1 MALLDKMKSRGG
13 KEKAAGAN
21 HGAATASTQGGM
33 LAKLK
38 FWSSS
43 SDSKQEKA
51 YDPLRTVSILD
62 RIRPQAEADGGSPLP
77 LIGHLPARTQIQIC
91 LVTMVVFVILF
102 AVTTILM
109 VRSSGH
115 DAIYRATSTE
125 MQMLSQRMARSSAQA
140 IQGNAEA
147 FSFLDEAYNQFT
159 QELTRL
165 VDGGDGLPASGGAAA
180 GILSK
185 IKQNWDENF
194 RPSQKKPTVETILK
208 QKDTLI
214 SVTRSVN
221 DINRND
227 AKLLELTQQL
237 VSLLS
242 EAGASVHEIELA
254 NQQVMLSQRMA
265 KNANAML
272 AGEIINP
279 EVVFLLG
286 KDTNTFRDTLTG
298 MLDGSEELRIPAA
311 RNAEVKDKL
320 VEIRDLFKDFET
332 VVGAFSR
339 NMQNLVNTRLANQTI
354 YKESETLLKDT
365 RALTDAYEKQASGI
379 LVIVLE
385 IVFAIL
391 AFVGL
396 YGLIRVYNGESQR
409 RRAEIEA
416 ENKRNQEAILRL
428 LNEMSDLADGD
439 LTVRASVTEDLTG
452 AIADSMNYTIDEL
465 RSLIIG
471 INRAT
476 DQVTAAS
483 QQAQAISGELLQ
495 AAQRQ
500 SEEIIDTNEV
510 VQNIAR
516 SINGVSGT
524 TAESARVARQSLE
537 AANKGTEA
545 VQNQIKGMNE
555 IREQIQETAKRIK
568 RLGESSQEIT
578 EIVELIS
585 DITEQTNV
593 LALNA
598 AIQAASA
605 GEAGRGFTVVAEEV
619 QRLAERSGEATKQIG
634 AIVKTIQA
642 DTHDAVAAMEIST
655 QGVVEGAKLSDAAG
669 QALNEIGQV
678 SNELAGLIQTIAQA
692 TESQQQLADKVAV
705 SMQDI
710 LRITEQ
716 TTAGTK
722 QTAVQIGQLT
732 GLAAELKGS
741 VAGFKL

>member
-1 MALLDKMKSRGG
+1 MALLDKLKSNSKSNTADSAAQARGG
-13 KEKAAGAN
+13 LSNTLMNVLSGKKGSADKA
-21 HGAATASTQGGM
+21 
-33 LAKLK
+33 
-38 FWSSS
+38 
-43 SDSKQEKA
+43 EKA

-62 RIRPQAEADGGSPLP
+62 RIRPQAEGGVAKPLP
-77 LIGHLPARTQIQIC
+77 LIGHLPIRRQIEIC
-91 LVTMVVFVILF
+91 VWTMGISIVAF
-102 AVTTILM
+102 AVTVVLM
-109 VRSSGH
+109 VRASGH

-125 MQMLSQRMARSSAQA
+125 MQMLSQRIARASAQA

-147 FSFLDEAYNQFT
+147 FPLLSEAYDKFNT
-159 QELTRL
+159 DLDRL
-165 VDGGDGLPASGGAAA
+165 LNGGDGLPASGGAAA
-180 GILSK
+180 DILTG
-185 IKQNWDENF
+185 IKQNWDANF
-194 RPSQKKPTVETILK
+194 RPNPKKPTIEIILK

-214 SVTRSVN
+214 ALTKNVSS
-221 DINRND
+221 INRND

-237 VSLLS
+237 VSLLGES
-242 EAGASVHEIELA
+242 KATAHEIELA

-298 MLDGSEELRIPAA
+298 MIEGSEELRLPAA
-311 RNAEVKDKL
+311 SNPEVKQKL
-320 VEIRDLFKDFET
+320 SEIRDMFKDFET

-339 NMQNLVNTRLANQTI
+339 NMQNLVYTRLANQTT
-354 YKESETLLKDT
+354 YKESEKLLQDGKK
-365 RALTDAYEKQASGI
+365 LTEAYESQAGGI
-379 LVIVLE
+379 LMVVLE
-385 IVFAIL
+385 VVFAIL
-391 AFVGL
+391 AFAGL
-396 YGLIRVYNGESQR
+396 FGLIRVYNAESQR
-409 RRAEIEA
+409 RRSEIES

-516 SINGVSGT
+516 SITDVSGT
-524 TAESARVARQSLE
+524 TVESARVARQSLD
-537 AANKGTEA
+537 AANKGADA

-568 RLGESSQEIT
+568 RLGESSQEIG

-642 DTHDAVAAMEIST
+642 DTHDAVAAMELST

-669 QALNEIGQV
+669 QALTEIGQV
-678 SNELAGLIQTIAQA
+678 SSELAGLIETIAKA
-692 TESQQQLADKVAV
+692 TQSQQQLADKVAV

>member
-1 MALLDKMKSRGG
+1 M
-13 KEKAAGAN
+13 
-21 HGAATASTQGGM
+21 
-33 LAKLK
+33 
-38 FWSSS
+38 
-43 SDSKQEKA
+43 QETGRTGRQEREGLR
-51 YDPLRTVSILD
+51 PLRTVSILD
-62 RIRPQAEADGGSPLP
+62 RIRPQAEGGAARPLP
-77 LIGHLPARTQIQIC
+77 LIGHLPVRRQIEIC
-91 LVTMVVFVILF
+91 VYTMVIAIIAF
-102 AVTTILM
+102 AVAMIMM
-109 VRSSGH
+109 VRASGH
-115 DAIYRATSTE
+115 DALYRATSTE
-125 MQMLSQRMARSSAQA
+125 MQMLSQRMARTSAQA
-140 IQGNAEA
+140 IQGNTEA
-147 FSFLDEAYNQFT
+147 FQLLSEAYEQFDRD
-159 QELTRL
+159 LNRL
-165 VDGGDGLPASGGAAA
+165 VSGGDGLPASTGEAAE
-180 GILSK
+180 ILGK
-185 IKQNWDENF
+185 IKQSWDNNF
-194 RPSQKKPTVETILK
+194 RPNPKKPTVETILK
-208 QKDTLI
+208 QKDTLVA
-214 SVTRSVN
+214 VTKNVSA
-221 DINRND
+221 INRND

-242 EAGASVHEIELA
+242 ESGASGHEIELA

-286 KDTNTFRDTLTG
+286 KDTNTFRDTLQG
-298 MLDGSEELRIPAA
+298 MIEGSEELRIPAA
-311 RNAEVKDKL
+311 KDGEVKDKL
-320 VEIRDLFKDFET
+320 NEIRDMFKDFET

-354 YKESETLLKDT
+354 YKESETLLKDAQ
-365 RALTDAYEKQASGI
+365 RLTASYENEAGGMLI
-379 LVIVLE
+379 VVLE
-385 IVFAIL
+385 VAFALL
-391 AFVGL
+391 AFLGL
-396 YGLIRVYNGESQR
+396 FGLIRVYNAESQR
-409 RRAEIEA
+409 RRVDIEA

-476 DQVTAAS
+476 EQVTAAS

-500 SEEIIDTNEV
+500 SEEIVETNAA

-516 SINGVSGT
+516 SISDVST
-524 TAESARVARQSLE
+524 NAAESARVARQSLD
-537 AANKGTEA
+537 AANKGADA

-669 QALNEIGQV
+669 QALTEIGQV
-678 SNELAGLIQTIAQA
+678 SNDLASLIETIARA
-692 TESQQQLADKVAV
+692 TQSQRELADKVSV

>member
-1 MALLDKMKSRGG
+1 MALLDKIKSRGNDQSA
-13 KEKAAGAN
+13 EAGASR
-21 HGAATASTQGGM
+21 GLLSVFKKQAEPAA
-33 LAKLK
+33 KN
-38 FWSSS
+38 
-43 SDSKQEKA
+43 EKA

-62 RIRPQAEADGGSPLP
+62 RIRPQAEGGAARPLP
-77 LIGHLPARTQIQIC
+77 LIGHLPVRRQIEIC
-91 LVTMVVFVILF
+91 VYTMVIAIIAF
-102 AVTTILM
+102 AVAMIMM
-109 VRSSGH
+109 VRASGH
-115 DAIYRATSTE
+115 DALYRATSTE
-125 MQMLSQRMARSSAQA
+125 MQMLSQRMARTSAQA
-140 IQGNAEA
+140 IQGNTEA
-147 FSFLDEAYNQFT
+147 FQLLSEAYEQFDRD
-159 QELTRL
+159 LNRL
-165 VDGGDGLPASGGAAA
+165 VSGGDGLPASTGEAAE
-180 GILSK
+180 ILGK
-185 IKQNWDENF
+185 IKQSWDNNF
-194 RPSQKKPTVETILK
+194 RPNPKKPTVETILK
-208 QKDTLI
+208 QKDTLVA
-214 SVTRSVN
+214 VTKNVSA
-221 DINRND
+221 INRND

-242 EAGASVHEIELA
+242 ESGASGHEIELA

-286 KDTNTFRDTLTG
+286 KDTNTFRDTLQG
-298 MLDGSEELRIPAA
+298 MIEGSEELRIPAA
-311 RNAEVKDKL
+311 KDGEVKDKL
-320 VEIRDLFKDFET
+320 NEIRDMFKDFET

-354 YKESETLLKDT
+354 YKESETLLKDAQ
-365 RALTDAYEKQASGI
+365 RLTASYENEAGGMLI
-379 LVIVLE
+379 VVLE
-385 IVFAIL
+385 VAFALL
-391 AFVGL
+391 AFLGL
-396 YGLIRVYNGESQR
+396 FGLIRVYNAESQR
-409 RRAEIEA
+409 RRVDIEA

-476 DQVTAAS
+476 EQVTAAS

-500 SEEIIDTNEV
+500 SEEIVETNAA

-516 SINGVSGT
+516 SISDVST
-524 TAESARVARQSLE
+524 NAAESARVARQSLD
-537 AANKGTEA
+537 AANKGADA

-669 QALNEIGQV
+669 QALTEIGQV
-678 SNELAGLIQTIAQA
+678 SNDLASLIETIARA
-692 TESQQQLADKVAV
+692 TQSQRELADKVSV

>member
-1 MALLDKMKSRGG
+1 MMLL
-13 KEKAAGAN
+13 E
-21 HGAATASTQGGM
+21 
-33 LAKLK
+33 KLK
-38 FWSSS
+38 AQFTGALKGKS
-43 SDSKQEKA
+43 SDAASDKADKA

-62 RIRPQAEADGGSPLP
+62 RIRPQAEAGTSRPLP
-77 LIGHLPARTQIQIC
+77 LIGHLPVRRQIEIC
-91 LVTMVVFVILF
+91 IWVMGVSVVAFGISVF
-102 AVTTILM
+102 LM
-109 VRSSGH
+109 VRASNH
-115 DAIYRATSTE
+115 DAVYRATSTE
-125 MQMLSQRMARSSAQA
+125 MQMLSQRIARSSAQA
-140 IQGNAEA
+140 IQGSPDA
-147 FSFLDEAYNQFT
+147 FKLLSEAYESFNT
-159 QELTRL
+159 DLNKL
-165 VDGGDGLPASGGAAA
+165 INGGDSAPASSGKPAE
-180 GILSK
+180 ILQT
-185 IKQNWDENF
+185 IKANWDSNF
-194 RPSQKKPTVETILK
+194 RPNPKKPTIETILK
-208 QKDTLI
+208 QKDVLV
-214 SVTRSVN
+214 SVTNNVAA
-221 DINRND
+221 INRND

-237 VSLLS
+237 VSLLTES
-242 EAGASVHEIELA
+242 GASAHELELA

-286 KDTNTFRDTLTG
+286 KDTNTFRDTLQG
-298 MLDGSEELRIPAA
+298 MIDGSEELRIRAA
-311 RNAEVKDKL
+311 SNAEVKGKL
-320 VEIRDLFKDFET
+320 AEIRDMFKDFES

-339 NMQNLVNTRLANQTI
+339 NMQNLVNTRLANQTT
-354 YKESETLLKDT
+354 YKESESLLQNAKK
-365 RALTDAYEKQASGI
+365 LTEAYESQAAGFGA
-379 LVIVLE
+379 VFLE
-385 IVFAIL
+385 ILFAVL
-391 AFVGL
+391 SFAGL
-396 YGLIRVYNGESQR
+396 FGLIQVYNSESQR
-409 RRAEIEA
+409 RRVEIEA

-465 RSLIIG
+465 RSLITG

-476 DQVTAAS
+476 EQVTAAS
-483 QQAQAISGELLQ
+483 AQAQAISGELLQ

-500 SEEIIDTNEV
+500 SEEIVDTNEA
-510 VQNIAR
+510 VQSIAR
-516 SINGVSGT
+516 SITGVSGT
-524 TAESARVARQSLE
+524 TVESARVARQSLD
-537 AANKGTEA
+537 AANKGADA

-568 RLGESSQEIT
+568 RLGESSQEIG

-642 DTHDAVAAMEIST
+642 DTHDAVAAMELST

-669 QALNEIGQV
+669 QALTEIGQV
-678 SNELAGLIQTIAQA
+678 SNELAGLIETIAQA
-692 TESQQQLADKVAV
+692 TESQQQLADKVAI

>member
-1 MALLDKMKSRGG
+1 MKAFGGG
-13 KEKAAGAN
+13 K
-21 HGAATASTQGGM
+21 GAAADK
-33 LAKLK
+33 A
-38 FWSSS
+38 
-43 SDSKQEKA
+43 DKA

-62 RIRPQAEADGGSPLP
+62 RIRPQAEGGASLPLP
-77 LIGHLPARTQIQIC
+77 LIGHLPIRRQIEIC
-91 LVTMVVFVILF
+91 VWVMAISIIAF
-102 AVTTILM
+102 AVTVILM
-109 VRSSGH
+109 VRASGH

-125 MQMLSQRMARSSAQA
+125 MQMLSQRMARASAQA

-147 FSFLDEAYNQFT
+147 FPLLSEAYDAFNT
-159 QELTRL
+159 DLNRL
-165 VDGGDGLPASGGAAA
+165 LNGGDGLPASSGEAAS
-180 GILSK
+180 ILQS
-185 IKQNWDENF
+185 IKQNWETNF
-194 RPSQKKPTVETILK
+194 RPNPKKPTIETILK

-214 SVTRSVN
+214 AVTKNVSS
-221 DINRND
+221 INRND

-242 EAGASVHEIELA
+242 ESKAPGHEIELA

-286 KDTNTFRDTLTG
+286 KDTNTFRDTLQG
-298 MLDGSEELRIPAA
+298 MIDGSEELRIQPAG
-311 RNAEVKDKL
+311 NPEVKEKL
-320 VEIRDLFKDFET
+320 TEIRDMFKDFET

-339 NMQNLVNTRLANQTI
+339 NMQNLVNTRLANQTT
-354 YKESETLLKDT
+354 YKESESLLQNGKK
-365 RALTDAYEKQASGI
+365 LTEAYETQAGGVLPI
-379 LVIVLE
+379 ILE

-391 AFVGL
+391 AFIGL
-396 YGLIRVYNGESQR
+396 FGLIRVYNAESQR
-409 RRAEIEA
+409 RRVEIEA

-500 SEEIIDTNEV
+500 SEEIVETNEV
-510 VQNIAR
+510 VQNITR
-516 SINGVSGT
+516 SINDVSGT
-524 TAESARVARQSLE
+524 TVESARVARQSLD
-537 AANKGTEA
+537 AANKGADA

-568 RLGESSQEIT
+568 RLGESSQEIG

-642 DTHDAVAAMEIST
+642 DTHDAVAAMELST

-669 QALNEIGQV
+669 QALTEIGQV
-678 SNELAGLIQTIAQA
+678 SNELAGLIETIAQA
-692 TESQQQLADKVAV
+692 TQSQQQLADKVAT